1 MKDKKTRLVEKS
13 ARVDES
19 RGQKHRRDLKLAA
32 KQDPVQN
39 RCSKHTSPKMRR
51 FRHGLPPKGTQKPRR
66 KNDEKS
72 GTPNG
77 STGAARFSNGTDQ
90 HWKSKKQQQ
99 RHRITHS

>member
-1 MKDKKTRLVEKS
+1 
-13 ARVDES
+13 
-19 RGQKHRRDLKLAA
+19 
-32 KQDPVQN
+32 
-39 RCSKHTSPKMRR
+39 MRR

-90 HWKSKKQQQ
+90 HWKRKNNSK
-99 RHRITHS
+99 RHRITHRSKYNLLLEALEGSRPFVRSDQRHRKPYNPSEGFL